1 MCAAVVGVGWGW
13 GVRVTAGEGFVNMN
27 GWFHVCFYD
36 VAS

>member
-1 MCAAVVGVGWGW
+1 MVVGWG
-13 GVRVTAGEGFVNMN
+13 GGGGRVTAGEGSVNMD